1 MAEEVSPQQQH
12 VHTTTLSELLVYC
25 LAERDKKVGLIPWA
39 MARGTDAL
47 LSKGIWDGPCYSE
60 VSSLL

>member
-25 LAERDKKVGLIPWA
+25 FSERARKVGSIP
-39 MARGTDAL
+39 
-47 LSKGIWDGPCYSE
+47 
-60 VSSLL
+60 